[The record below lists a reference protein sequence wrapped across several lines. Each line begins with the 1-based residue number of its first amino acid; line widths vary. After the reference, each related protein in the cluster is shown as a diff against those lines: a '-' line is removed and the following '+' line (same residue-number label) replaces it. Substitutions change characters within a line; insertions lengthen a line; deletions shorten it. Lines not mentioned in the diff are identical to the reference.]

1 MFLASDVWC
10 SGSNFSVP
18 PPAAD
23 WNLQSLRL
31 PRLLQSAALD
41 VSPRIGHLHVHIDDL
56 PWGWVEANDVNTISV
71 AGLPPGQHKMLVEL
85 VDAQHHVFAGCTEC
99 RQTVTFT
106 VPEGSLTHIEGD
118 DKSLSF
124 SPSRMTSDASRNFI
138 LASLSD
144 IGVDPIYLR
153 VG

>member
-1 MFLASDVWC
+1 MQRPRKELDLI
-10 SGSNFSVP
+10 P
-18 PPAAD
+18 PQVH
-23 WNLQSLRL
+23 NL
-31 PRLLQSAALD
+31 
-41 VSPRIGHLHVHIDDL
+41 
-56 PWGWVEANDVNTISV
+56 
-71 AGLPPGQHKMLVEL
+71 
-85 VDAQHHVFAGCTEC
+85 FAGCAEC